1 MSNQID
7 TYGWGLWGIIAG
19 MALVTYLNRAGL
31 VLLSDR
37 FMLPRSWQ
45 GALKYA
51 PASALAAI
59 VVPDLLAPG
68 GELDLSLDNFRLIAG
83 LAGIGVTVLL
93 RSTLAG
99 IVSGMLALHAMLWL
113 Q

>member
-1 MSNQID
+1 MSNQIG

-31 VLLSDR
+31 LLLSER

-68 GELDLSLDNFRLIAG
+68 GRIDISIDNFRLIAG
-83 LAGIGVTVLL
+83 LAAIGVTVVL
-93 RSTLAG
+93 RSTFAG
-99 IVSGMLALHAMLWL
+99 IVGGMLALHAILWL
-113 Q
+113 R

>member
-1 MSNQID
+1 MSNQIG

-31 VLLSDR
+31 LLLSDR

-45 GALKYA
+45 AALKYA

-68 GELDLSLDNFRLIAG
+68 GQIDLSIENLRLVAG
-83 LAGIGVTVLL
+83 IAGIGVTVLL

-99 IVSGMLALHAMLWL
+99 IVGGMLALHAMLWL
-113 Q
+113 R